1 MFVNFAKEQTDEDQL
16 TDVVISNPSSQ
27 VNTTPGATTAN
38 TPTIQPQNDP
48 ATPPQ
53 QPKTPQEPVKPPDS
67 KDGKSKKS
75 KSGKVKSKKGKPSG
89 EKGSSTALNMLPQ
102 GEKVERRGSSG
113 ANGSNVEGQGEGS
126 TNKSR
131 MEDPCKHP
139 SALFIVNSDTQD
151 SSLWGELVPDALIGP
166 KTV

>member
-1 MFVNFAKEQTDEDQL
+1 MNFAKEQTDEDQL
-16 TDVVISNPSSQ
+16 TDVVISNPTSQ

-38 TPTIQPQNDP
+38 TPTIQTQADP

-53 QPKTPQEPVKPPDS
+53 QTKTPQEPVKPPDS

-75 KSGKVKSKKGKPSG
+75 KSAKVKSKKGKPSG
-89 EKGSSTALNMLPQ
+89 DKGGGSSTALNILPQ
-102 GEKVERRGSSG
+102 AEKVERRGSSG
-113 ANGSNVEGQGEGS
+113 ANSSNVEGWGEGS

-151 SSLWGELVPDALIGP
+151 SSL
-166 KTV
+166 

>member
-16 TDVVISNPSSQ
+16 TDVVISNTTSQ
-27 VNTTPGATTAN
+27 VNTTPRATTAN
-38 TPTIQPQNDP
+38 TPTVQPQPDP
-48 ATPPQ
+48 ATPSQ
-53 QPKTPQEPVKPPDS
+53 LTKTPQEPVKPPDS
-67 KDGKSKKS
+67 KASKSKKS

-89 EKGSSTALNMLPQ
+89 DKGSSTALNTLPQ
-102 GEKVERRGSSG
+102 AEKVEQRGSSS
-113 ANGSNVEGQGEGS
+113 ANSSNVEGQGEGS
-126 TNKSR
+126 TKKSR
-131 MEDPCKHP
+131 MEDTCKHP